1 VTTSPPPDLSGITV
15 AGRYEVETLL
25 GQGGMG
31 SVWKGRHL
39 TLNNPVAI
47 KFLHPKLTRSAE
59 ARRRFENEGK
69 AAARISSRHAVKVHD
84 YGVADNGYPFI
95 VMEYLEG
102 QTLEQ
107 VIKKTGPRLID
118 EVTAI
123 ITQVARALEAAHD
136 AGIVHRDLKPDNI
149 FLAKDAE
156 AGQLGYTVKV
166 VDFGIAKLVHEDTS
180 ATGGGTQAGTVLG
193 TPHYMSP
200 EALTGSSPVTGASD
214 IWSLGSSAFAALCGR
229 PPFQGDVLG
238 EVVLKVCSA
247 PLPTPSRVNSSVP
260 REFDVW
266 FQKACARLPQN
277 RFATAREAAVAL
289 QNLDQWVASMR
300 EQSSFEVRP
309 IQPSVLELD
318 LPVNTSKRTKI
329 LAGMLATAAL
339 AIGGVGLY
347 TAHLARE
354 TNELMSQ
361 PLPTAST
368 PVPVMEDASPV
379 ATDAN
384 PDAGTDASTDAKS
397 EAATARSAS
406 TPASS
411 PPR

>member
-1 VTTSPPPDLSGITV
+1 LTTSPPPNLTGVIV

-39 TLNNPVAI
+39 TLSNPVAI

-69 AAARISSRHAVKVHD
+69 AAARINSRHAVKVHD
-84 YGVADNGYPFI
+84 YGVADNGHPFI

-102 QTLEQ
+102 QSLEQ
-107 VIKKTGPRLID
+107 VLKQGGPRLID

-123 ITQVARALEAAHD
+123 ITQVARALEAAHE

-149 FLAKDAE
+149 FLARDPE

-200 EALTGSSPVTGASD
+200 EALTGTSPVTGASD
-214 IWSLGSSAFAALCGR
+214 IWSLGTCAFAALCGR

-247 PLPTPSRVNSSVP
+247 PMPVPSKVNSSVP
-260 REFDVW
+260 REFDAW

-289 QNLDQWVASMR
+289 QNLDRWVANMR

-309 IQPSVLELD
+309 IQPSVLELEMHT
-318 LPVNTSKRTKI
+318 PSSSKRTKI
-329 LAGMLATAAL
+329 MAGILVTAAL

-361 PLPTAST
+361 PLPS
-368 PVPVMEDASPV
+368 
-379 ATDAN
+379 
-384 PDAGTDASTDAKS
+384 AGTPPPSSESASAEADSGPAVADAAA
-397 EAATARSAS
+397 EAAAVPSAS
-406 TPASS
+406 TSRAAPT
-411 PPR
+411 R

>member
-1 VTTSPPPDLSGITV
+1 MTTSPPPDLAGLVI
-15 AGRYEVETLL
+15 AGRYEVESLL

-39 TLNNPVAI
+39 TLGNPVAI

-102 QTLEQ
+102 NTLEQ
-107 VIKKTGPRLID
+107 VIKRSGPRLLD

-123 ITQVARALEAAHD
+123 VTQVARALEAAHE

-149 FLAKDAE
+149 FLAKDPE
-156 AGQLGYTVKV
+156 AGKLGYTVKV

-200 EALTGSSPVTGASD
+200 EALTGSAAVSGASD

-289 QNLDQWVASMR
+289 QNLDQWVASTR

-309 IQPSVLELD
+309 IQPSVLELEMQ
-318 LPVNTSKRTKI
+318 PTTSSKRTKI

-347 TAHLARE
+347 TAHLANE

-361 PLPTAST
+361 PLP
-368 PVPVMEDASPV
+368 
-379 ATDAN
+379 
-384 PDAGTDASTDAKS
+384 
-397 EAATARSAS
+397 SAS
-406 TPASS
+406 TPAPPASEAQPTEDAASAAVDAGLDARPEAAVAPSASTSS
-411 PPR
+411 VVPRR